1 MLRIAVCD
9 DEKNMLEFLHRQ
21 LADVLQTER
30 VDFHIDTYADA
41 ETLHKAHMECRYDV
55 LFLDICMPETS
66 GFELAES
73 VRSLSQKTSIVFVTA
88 NDNLVF
94 ESMQYQPFYFIRK
107 NSTDNMK
114 AEIAQTVK
122 KLLKRMRQYTV
133 LELQSA
139 KEGAICVTAS
149 EIIYVESRGHYLYY
163 VLTTGKL
170 VTVRGQISE
179 AEAML
184 RQYDFLRVHKSY
196 IVNMNHIR
204 TVEKTNSELV
214 LSRDIR
220 LRIGRMYLQ
229 STVQGYMEFVR
240 RTCV

>member
-21 LADVLQTER
+21 LADVLQNER

-41 ETLHKAHMECRYDV
+41 ETLSKAHMECRYDV
-55 LFLDICMPETS
+55 LFLDICMPKTS

-107 NSTDNMK
+107 NNTDTMK

-139 KEGAICVTAS
+139 IEGAVCVTAS

-184 RQYDFLRVHKSY
+184 RQYDFLRIHKSY
-196 IVNMNHIR
+196 IVNMNHIL